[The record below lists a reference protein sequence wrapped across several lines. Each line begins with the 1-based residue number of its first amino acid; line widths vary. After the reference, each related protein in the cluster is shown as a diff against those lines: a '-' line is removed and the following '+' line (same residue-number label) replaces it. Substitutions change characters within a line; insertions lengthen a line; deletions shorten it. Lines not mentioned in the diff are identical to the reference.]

1 LPLLKDHMLVINR
14 RRTPRA
20 AANNAAGTVR
30 LLNDVEIEHLTGTA
44 ITVLS
49 ETHVPRGERM
59 ILWAPAEDGGEVTLR
74 VRAVSRQTV
83 VESTLRHRV
92 RFEVDAIG
100 TGSIG
105 ARPASGVSAARR
117 LGAIVRE
124 VPIRLLEISEGGG
137 LIESPVR
144 LAEGTVGWL
153 SVSGQDAPHQEI
165 VRVCRSDERPERFWR
180 WVSGVEFLTLEPAPA
195 ASLRRNMALFTT
207 SGVEANE
214 RR

>member
-1 LPLLKDHMLVINR
+1 MDHLLVINR

-30 LLNDVEIEHLTGTA
+30 LLNDVEIEHLTGKA

-59 ILWAPAEDGGEVTLR
+59 ILWAPAEDGGKVPLR

-83 VESTLRHRV
+83 VTSTLRHRV
-92 RFEVDAIG
+92 RFDVDAIG

-144 LAEGTVGWL
+144 FAEGTVGWL
-153 SVSGQDAPHQEI
+153 SVSGPDAQHHEI

-180 WVSGVEFLTLEPAPA
+180 WVAAVEFLTLEPVSA

-207 SGVEANE
+207 SVEANE
-214 RR
+214 RT